1 MKSCW
6 IVKTVIG
13 PNDTDLNHNSMD
25 ETKRQK
31 IPATSASSVT
41 AMQEDQVLF
50 ADLDAADFD
59 ADPQHSV
66 GCDKLAGKKHA
77 AGKTTAKKSTAKG
90 LPAKSKSGRGRA
102 TTRGKKEQVGIESS
116 RPQYTR
122 KSKDGA
128 KTQMKLQFTSEMTP
142 RTSDFQDLFEDDVYA
157 FGESSSPEQ
166 KTAASH
172 SRQKKKMPAT
182 AAVGVPPL
190 AQRVLHMMRHGQMH
204 SQYPS
209 SFAASAPY
217 QSSSGQSSQ
226 LFDAMLEK
234 DHKAISGTEPR
245 SSTMEQKHESVPRYY
260 VECCYL
266 HTSILAVT
274 FPLNLDPHQLDFF
287 PFFLCYLL
295 YHYITV
301 GVGARN

>member
-122 KSKDGA
+122 KSKDVA

-166 KTAASH
+166 KAAASD

-182 AAVGVPPL
+182 AAV
-190 AQRVLHMMRHGQMH
+190 
-204 SQYPS
+204 
-209 SFAASAPY
+209 
-217 QSSSGQSSQ
+217 GQSSQ

-245 SSTMEQKHESVPRYY
+245 SSTMEQKHKSVPRYY

-274 FPLNLDPHQLDFF
+274 FQLNLDPHQLDFF
-287 PFFLCYLL
+287 PFFLCQNRTFGDK
-295 YHYITV
+295 IDSSEST
-301 GVGARN
+301 